1 MEEEYK
7 IGRRTFYT
15 QKDAGEQLQPD
26 AVFRQFPAGIFSS
39 LWRNHYICQCSNLL
53 STVKRK
59 KKTQTYVDPEYLKK
73 QQASLRH
80 THRQVIYLNDREL
93 AAIDEYCKQ
102 FKVKHKSAMFRQAI
116 MERVL
121 AVLDENHPTL
131 F

>member
-1 MEEEYK
+1 M
-7 IGRRTFYT
+7 
-15 QKDAGEQLQPD
+15 
-26 AVFRQFPAGIFSS
+26 
-39 LWRNHYICQCSNLL
+39 
-53 STVKRK
+53 KRK
-59 KKTQTYVDPEYLKK
+59 KKTQTYIDPEYLKK